1 MNQINIQN
9 LTKIFGT
16 KEEPFYALDNV
27 SLEISRGTFVLFKGQ
42 SGSGKSTLLQL
53 IASMS
58 KPTSGAILIDGQNYA
73 KLPDDK
79 VSLFRLNHIGF
90 IFQAF
95 HLVDELSVEDNIKVA
110 LGSTRQSAD
119 FVEQRIQEVLGLVD
133 LEAKKNIIAKH
144 LSGGEKQRCA
154 IARALAN
161 NPEIIIADEPTAN
174 LDRTNS
180 QAFIEI
186 MKKLKHFGK
195 TIIVATHDEIFDNVS
210 EIDGVFSLHYGKI
223 VNE

>member
-1 MNQINIQN
+1 MNQISIQN

-16 KEEPFYALDNV
+16 KEEPFYALDDV
-27 SLEISRGTFVLFKGQ
+27 SLEISRGSFVIFKGQ

-58 KPTSGAILIDGQNYA
+58 KPTSGAVLIDGQNYA

-79 VSLFRLNHIGF
+79 VSLFRLEHIGF

-110 LGSTRQSAD
+110 LATTKLNKS
-119 FVEQRIQEVLGLVD
+119 VIQEKIQQVLKLVD
-133 LEAKKNIIAKH
+133 LESKKNIIAKH

-154 IARALAN
+154 IARALVN

-174 LDRTNS
+174 LDRSNS
-180 QAFIEI
+180 LVFIKI
-186 MKKLKHFGK
+186 MKELKQMGK
-195 TIIVATHDEIFDNVS
+195 TIIIATHDEIFDDVDQ
-210 EIDGVFSLHYGKI
+210 IDVRFSLHYGKLA
-223 VNE
+223 NE